1 MNNKSINQ
9 EVHSFCTFCKKT
21 PIAMRITLLFLFVL
35 IFQLQAND
43 SYSQNTKISLDMENT
58 RIEKVLQSIEEKS
71 DYYFLYN
78 SKLIDVDKKIDIHV
92 NNATIAS
99 VLDKIFRTENVEYE
113 VKNAQIILSPK
124 NINENSS
131 GLSYESRQAGKKI
144 TGKVVDENGEAVIGA
159 NVVEKGTMNGTVTD
173 IDGNFSLQADNNAI
187 LQISYIG
194 YHPQEIN
201 IAGRTD
207 IDIILEEDLKTLDEV
222 VVVGY
227 GVQKKSDITGAVSS
241 LSSRM
246 LEERPQINIIQSL
259 QGAIAGLNI
268 SVTGSNAEGSS
279 SATTIRGSNSIT
291 ASNKPLI
298 ILDGVPF
305 DGPWS
310 EINSTDVQ
318 SIEVL
323 KDASSAAIYG
333 ARGANGVIL
342 VTTKRGDADK
352 LNVSYNAFVTMS
364 KPINIPRLMNGE
376 EYWKYKIEA
385 LKEANTVDPTPDNPE
400 PWMANMTDTEIRMHE
415 QGNYTDW
422 VDAITRNAF
431 SQQHN
436 LSFRGGASKTK
447 YYISLNYLNSQGV
460 ALNNKFERYNF
471 RINLDQEFNSWLKFT
486 TNTQLGRYN
495 RSGSSPDFGRAFLM
509 IPLSEPYNEDGSVK
523 LKTWEHSSEAFN
535 RNPLSNINEKN
546 SDVRYKVITNNA
558 IDITVPWVKGLSY
571 KLNTG
576 FTLETSSWK
585 NYKGR
590 DTFQGEG
597 TNGEL
602 NTDDWNSSDWM
613 IENIVS
619 YINQFGKHNIFFTG
633 LYSAQSK
640 VREGV
645 GLNGKDFPNDVMY
658 YYQPAKAGTISGSA
672 SYWKQNHISQMAR
685 LNYSYDSRYLLTLT
699 ARRDGY
705 SAFGDDSKFGIFPS
719 MALGW
724 NISNEDFFTDSK
736 AEKLISS
743 LKLRASYGKNGNE
756 AVSGAYVTLPNLN
769 TFNYLTDDH
778 KPMYGF
784 YPVKLASPNL
794 GWETTTSFNT
804 GLDFGLLAGRIQG
817 SFDMYWSN
825 TSDLLLS
832 RTIPTI
838 NGTSTL
844 LDNVGKTS
852 NNGWEFQV
860 TSTNI
865 NNKDFT
871 WNTTLNMVH
880 YNSKIKNVGLFDE
893 NGNPADDVASRWF
906 IGHPVG
912 SNYDYVF
919 NGIWQIT
926 NPDNPNGAQDPNYP
940 NSIPGY
946 MKYEDNDGEIG
957 ITTADRRIIGR
968 SLPDITIGMMNM
980 LNYKNVSL
988 SFFINSQFG
997 QTARNYLKDV
1007 NSNSYA
1013 QNKMMIEFWTPDNP
1027 INTYPK
1033 NQLNS
1038 GVNPEGAGFY
1048 EKTDFIR
1055 LQDVT
1060 LSYKFPKSILG
1071 KTGIERFEVY
1081 TNLKNIYTWTN
1092 WTGLDPEFIGSQRAA
1107 PQLGSMVLGV
1117 KFDF

>member
-1 MNNKSINQ
+1 MSTNLRNRICFASDFRKNPLRRFLIIVIVAFVATGVQAQSIDQ
-9 EVHSFCTFCKKT
+9 K
-21 PIAMRITLLFLFVL
+21 ITLKTDQLSLKEFFKQIEQQTSYTFVYR
-35 IFQLQAND
+35 D
-43 SYSQNTKISLDMENT
+43 
-58 RIEKVLQSIEEKS
+58 
-71 DYYFLYN
+71 
-78 SKLIDVDKKIDIHV
+78 
-92 NNATIAS
+92 
-99 VLDKIFRTENVEYE
+99 
-113 VKNAQIILSPK
+113 IILNDQKDVTVNVTNKPLNELLTQVLGSRGLDYQLSNKTIVIVKKEKAPDAQTSPTQTRTVTGI
-124 NINENSS
+124 INDN
-131 GLSYESRQAGKKI
+131 Q
-144 TGKVVDENGEAVIGA
+144 GEALIGA
-159 NVVEKGTMNGTVTD
+159 TVQVKGATSGTITD
-173 IDGNFSLQADNNAI
+173 IEGKFTLSGVETGATLVV
-187 LQISYIG
+187 SYIG
-194 YHPQEIN
+194 YDSREVTVSGNRPLTIVLNENVH
-201 IAGRTD
+201 
-207 IDIILEEDLKTLDEV
+207 TLNEV

-241 LSSRM
+241 LSAEM
-246 LEERPQINIIQSL
+246 LEERPQTNIIQSL
-259 QGAIAGLNI
+259 QGSIAGLNVSI
-268 SVTGSNAEGSS
+268 TGSNAEGSS

-298 ILDGVPF
+298 IMDGIPF

-310 EINSTDVQ
+310 EINSSDVQ

-342 VTTKRGDADK
+342 VTTKRGDTSK
-352 LNVSYNAFVTMS
+352 LSVSYNSFFTFS
-364 KPINIPRLMNGE
+364 QPINIPRMMNGE
-376 EYWKYKIEA
+376 EFWKYKLEA
-385 LKEANTVDPTPDNPE
+385 LKEANTTPPTPDNPE
-400 PWMANMTDTEIRMHE
+400 PWMASMTDTEIRMHE
-415 QGNYTDW
+415 QGRYTDW
-422 VDAITRNAF
+422 VDVITRNAF

-436 LSFRGGASKTK
+436 LSFRGGAAKTK
-447 YYISLNYLNSQGV
+447 YYISLNYVNSEGV

-471 RINLDQEFNSWLKFT
+471 RINLEQEFYSWLKYS

-495 RSGSSPDFGRAFLM
+495 RSGNSPDFGRAFLM
-509 IPLSEPYNEDGSVK
+509 VPLSEPYNDDGSVR
-523 LKTWEHSSEAFN
+523 LKAWEHPSEAFN

-558 IDITVPWVKGLSY
+558 LDITVPWIKGLSY
-571 KLNTG
+571 RLNTG
-576 FTLETSSWK
+576 FTFETSSWK

-590 DTFQGEG
+590 DTYQGEG
-597 TNGEL
+597 LNGEL
-602 NTDDWNSSDWM
+602 NLDEWNSTDW
-613 IENIVS
+613 IVENILTYV
-619 YINQFGKHNIFFTG
+619 NQFGKHNIFFTG

-640 VREGV
+640 VREQIGM
-645 GLNGKDFPNDVMY
+645 NGKDFPNDVMY
-658 YYQPAKAGTISGSA
+658 YYQPAKAGTLSGSA

-705 SAFGDDSKFGIFPS
+705 SAFGEDSKFGIFPS

-724 NISNEDFFTDSK
+724 NISNEQFFKNSRVSNI
-736 AEKLISS
+736 LSN
-743 LKLRASYGKNGNE
+743 LKLRLSYGKNGNE
-756 AVSGAYVTLPNLN
+756 AVSGAYVTLPNLQ
-769 TFNYLTDDH
+769 TFNYLTEDH

-804 GLDFGLLAGRIQG
+804 GLDFGFLGGRIQG
-817 SFDMYWSN
+817 TFDIYWSN
-825 TSDLLLS
+825 TKDLLLQ

-838 NGTSTL
+838 NGTNVL
-844 LDNVGKTS
+844 LDNVGETSNSGWELQVTS
-852 NNGWEFQV
+852 NNI
-860 TSTNI
+860 TK
-865 NNKDFT
+865 KDFK
-871 WNTTLNMVH
+871 WSTTLNMVH
-880 YNSKIKNVGLFDE
+880 YASKIKNVGLYDE
-893 NGNPADDVASRWF
+893 NGNPTDDIASRWF

-919 NGIWQIT
+919 DGIWQIT
-926 NPDNPNGAQDPNYP
+926 DPDNPKGPQHPDYP

-946 MKYEDNDGEIG
+946 MKYKDIDGKVG
-957 ITTADRRIIGR
+957 ITTDDRTIIGK
-968 SLPDITIGMMNM
+968 SIPDITLGMMNQFS
-980 LNYKNVSL
+980 YKNISL

-997 QTARNYLKDV
+997 RTARNYLKDV

-1038 GVNPEGAGFY
+1038 GVNPDGAGFY

-1060 LSYKFPKSILG
+1060 LSYRLPKRWMERA
-1071 KTGIERFEVY
+1071 GINRLEVY
-1081 TNLKNIYTWTN
+1081 TNLKNLYTWTK

-1107 PQLGSMVLGV
+1107 PQLRSIILGV

>member
-1 MNNKSINQ
+1 MSANLRNRICLTADYARNPFKRFLII
-9 EVHSFCTFCKKT
+9 V
-21 PIAMRITLLFLFVL
+21 IAMFAAIGV
-35 IFQLQAND
+35 QA
-43 SYSQNTKISLDMENT
+43 
-58 RIEKVLQSIEEKS
+58 QSIEQPVTIKVSKNNLKEFFKEVEKQS
-71 DYYFLYN
+71 AFTFVYRDIILDE
-78 SKLIDVDKKIDIHV
+78 KQDITIDVSQKPLG
-92 NNATIAS
+92 S
-99 VLDKIFRTENVEYE
+99 VLKQVLDPKGLTYQVSNKTIVVIQKESKDKATP
-113 VKNAQIILSPK
+113 AQ
-124 NINENSS
+124 
-131 GLSYESRQAGKKI
+131 GKTI
-144 TGKVVDENGEAVIGA
+144 TGSINDSMGEALIGA
-159 NVVEKGTMNGTVTD
+159 TVQVKGAASGTITD
-173 IDGNFSLQADNNAI
+173 FDGNFTLSGVKDGDI
-187 LQISYIG
+187 LLVSYIG
-194 YHPQEIN
+194 YNSIEVQVSGNKPLAI
-201 IAGRTD
+201 T
-207 IDIILEEDLKTLDEV
+207 LKENVQALNEV

-227 GVQKKSDITGAVSS
+227 GVQKKSDITGAVAS
-241 LSSRM
+241 LSTEM
-246 LEERPQINIIQSL
+246 LEERPQTNIIQSL
-259 QGAIAGLNI
+259 QGAIAGLNVSI
-268 SVTGSNAEGSS
+268 TGSNAEGSS
-279 SATTIRGSNSIT
+279 STTTIRGSNSIT

-298 ILDGVPF
+298 IMDGIPF

-342 VTTKRGDADK
+342 ITTKRGDASK
-352 LNVSYNAFVTMS
+352 LNVSYNAFFTFSSPV
-364 KPINIPRLMNGE
+364 NIPRMMNGE
-376 EYWKYKIEA
+376 EFWKYKLEA
-385 LKEANTVDPTPDNPE
+385 LEEANTTTPTPENPQ
-400 PWMANMTDTEIRMHE
+400 PWLANMTDTEIRMHE
-415 QGNYTDW
+415 AGQYTDW

-436 LSFRGGASKTK
+436 LSFRGGADKTK
-447 YYISLNYLNSQGV
+447 YYISLNYINSEGV
-460 ALNNKFERYNF
+460 ALNNQFERYNF
-471 RINLDQEFNSWLKFT
+471 RINLEQEFSSWLKFS

-495 RSGSSPDFGRAFLM
+495 RSGNSPDFGRAFLM

-523 LKTWEHSSEAFN
+523 LKAWEHSSEAFN

-590 DTFQGEG
+590 DTYQGEG
-597 TNGEL
+597 SNGEL
-602 NTDDWNSSDWM
+602 NTDDWNSTDW
-613 IENIVS
+613 IVENIIS
-619 YINQFGKHNIFFTG
+619 YANQFGKHNIFFTG

-640 VREGV
+640 VREQTGMT
-645 GLNGKDFPNDVMY
+645 GKDFPNDVMY
-658 YYQPAKAGTISGSA
+658 YYQPSKAGTLSGSA

-705 SAFGDDSKFGIFPS
+705 SAFGEDSKFGIFPS

-724 NISNEDFFTDSK
+724 NISNERFFADSK
-736 AEKLISS
+736 ITDVVSN
-743 LKLRASYGKNGNE
+743 LKLRTSYGKNGNE

-794 GWETTTSFNT
+794 GWETTTSFNV
-804 GLDFGLLAGRIQG
+804 GLDFGLLGGRIQG
-817 SFDMYWSN
+817 TFDMYWSSTN
-825 TSDLLLS
+825 DLLLQ

-838 NGTSTL
+838 NGTNVL
-844 LDNVGKTS
+844 LDNVGETS
-852 NNGWEFQV
+852 NNGWELQL

-865 NNKDFT
+865 NKKDFK
-871 WNTTLNMVH
+871 WSTTLNMVH
-880 YNSKIKNVGLFDE
+880 YDTKIKNVGLFDE
-893 NGNPADDVASRWF
+893 NGKPIDDIASGWF
-906 IGHPVG
+906 IGNPVG

-926 NPDNPNGAQDPNYP
+926 DANNPKGPQDSNYP

-946 MKYEDNDGEIG
+946 MKYKEIDGEVG
-957 ITTADRRIIGR
+957 ITTDDKTIIGR
-968 SLPDITIGMMNM
+968 SIPDITIGMMNM
-980 LNYKNVSL
+980 FSYKNLSL

-1013 QNKMMIEFWTPDNP
+1013 QNKMMIDFWTPDNP

-1048 EKTDFIR
+1048 EKTDFVR
-1055 LQDVT
+1055 LQDIT
-1060 LSYKFPKSILG
+1060 LSYKLPKRWLNAA
-1071 KTGIERFEVY
+1071 GIQRLEVY
-1081 TNLKNIYTWTN
+1081 TNIKNLYTWTK

-1107 PQLGSMVLGV
+1107 PQLRSVVLGV